1 MLVCCLCATA
11 KGVYKV
17 ATCDLKLV
25 EKTGESAGPGIIIP
39 KGSLVYMDDECGC
52 DWVYVKYKG
61 QCGYVEASCLAEV
74 SESMESGCDEKE
86 MTVVVALCKDGAYS
100 FKKDKKTACKHHGG
114 VKKLAI
120 KKIVR

>member
-1 MLVCCLCATA
+1 MGIAKLVCCLCATA

-25 EKTGESAGPGIIIP
+25 EKTGESARPGIIIP

-61 QCGYVEASCLAEV
+61 QCGYVEASCLAV
-74 SESMESGCDEKE
+74 FF
-86 MTVVVALCKDGAYS
+86 V
-100 FKKDKKTACKHHGG
+100 
-114 VKKLAI
+114 
-120 KKIVR
+120 